1 MRRKDREITDFDEMM
16 KIIAKCD
23 TCRLALFD
31 DEFPYIVPLNFGTN
45 VEEGQLYLYFHS
57 AKEGTKLDLIRKNNK
72 VTFEMDC
79 EHNIIMYDE
88 RMSCTMGYESV
99 IGHGIVEFVEDENKI
114 NALKILMR
122 HYHEEDFKFNE
133 KAILRTDS
141 KTQKEVIT
149 GYVQNGIYTINEGR
163 DLLDL
168 PFVDGGDVNM
178 VNGTYQPITHIGA
191 AYGIN
196 TQGGEGD
203 GD

>member
-16 KIIAKCD
+16 KIIVKCD

-31 DEFPYIVPLNFGTN
+31 DEFPYIVPLNFGTD

-133 KAILRTDS
+133 KVAMMT
-141 KTQKEVIT
+141 EVFRVKVLDMAGKRRDNIHPEEKVKRHIT
-149 GYVQNGIYTINEGR
+149 LE
-163 DLLDL
+163 
-168 PFVDGGDVNM
+168 
-178 VNGTYQPITHIGA
+178 
-191 AYGIN
+191 
-196 TQGGEGD
+196 
-203 GD
+203 